1 MIMYL
6 IIYAKNVWFIMFWF
20 SFEIN
25 NNWLYSECIIN
36 IENNKHISCCVF
48 TQSVAHQRKHARTHA
63 RIQSLFM
70 EINRVE
76 QYQLI
81 KLYILEVILSLINE
95 FIAI

>member
-1 MIMYL
+1 M
-6 IIYAKNVWFIMFWF
+6 
-20 SFEIN
+20 
-25 NNWLYSECIIN
+25 
-36 IENNKHISCCVF
+36 F

-63 RIQSLFM
+63 RIQPLFM